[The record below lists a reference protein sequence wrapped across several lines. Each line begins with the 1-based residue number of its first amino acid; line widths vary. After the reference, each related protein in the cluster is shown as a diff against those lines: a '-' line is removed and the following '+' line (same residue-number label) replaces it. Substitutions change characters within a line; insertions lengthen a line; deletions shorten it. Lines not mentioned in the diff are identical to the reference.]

1 MASNLR
7 FRKIL
12 TAVRRME
19 WGRLLLEGVQLGGNC
34 SSGRKE
40 VSESKVLPSIDRG
53 FLRDLDAEAVISTD
67 NRALWA
73 PETLSVSLASEG
85 RPMRG
90 NSLRDVDRFSANV
103 RLP

>member
-1 MASNLR
+1 MSCNLH

-12 TAVRRME
+12 TAVWRME
-19 WGRLLLEGVQLGGNC
+19 RGRLLMEGVQLGGNC

-67 NRALWA
+67 DGALRTS
-73 PETLSVSLASEG
+73 ETLSVCLASKGKTNAGKQPQG
-85 RPMRG
+85 RRQ
-90 NSLRDVDRFSANV
+90 F
-103 RLP
+103 